1 MFRKRGGRPSS
12 YFTVKNVLIRNE
24 DVTLISAA
32 KRQGKS
38 FSNNR
43 DVSSTVNLGFT
54 SGIQIR
60 DLVVGCLHFF

>member
-32 KRQGKS
+32 KR
-38 FSNNR
+38 
-43 DVSSTVNLGFT
+43 
-54 SGIQIR
+54 
-60 DLVVGCLHFF
+60 